1 MPARIVIRDR
11 GAGLTADDRTV
22 IETAFTDALRMAER
36 VVTEMNGVWN
46 QPGRIRRRRR
56 RRRNAWSA
64 HGNFTTWFGT
74 SRRHILIRRVRR
86 RINRLGRWLD
96 RGRIIVIAHSGDDFA
111 CRGNTAARSRI
122 PRRPLKVH
130 LCPAWFLESQSQRAA
145 IIIHEL
151 VHELGF
157 MHPEGATTMDTAL
170 ALAVSN
176 SRKARRSPEN
186 FRQLYILYF
195 PG

>member
-1 MPARIVIRDR
+1 MARLRIRDSGR
-11 GAGLTADDRTV
+11 GLNEADREQIRQSFQDAFRIANEVKNDIDEVWAQAG
-22 IETAFTDALRMAER
+22 R
-36 VVTEMNGVWN
+36 V
-46 QPGRIRRRRR
+46 QRKRR

-64 HGNFTTWFGT
+64 HSNFTRWFGT

-86 RINRLGRWLD
+86 RISKICRWLD
-96 RGRIIVIAHSGDDFA
+96 SARIVVIAEGASDRL
-111 CRGNTAARSRI
+111 CRGANAFSTV

-130 LCPAWFLESQSQRAA
+130 LCQPWFTLSDSRRAA

-157 MHPEGATTMDTAL
+157 KHPGGAISSVTAL
-170 ALAVSN
+170 TLATNS

-186 FRQLYILYF
+186 FEHLYEMYF
-195 PG
+195 